1 MLKKINIVL
10 NTIISSFVG
19 VFVGH
24 TIFVCYDY
32 KARPDLYAMQSSPWY
47 TSILTYGIVAI
58 IFIIIAG
65 GIKLIIRAK
74 LKKE

>member
-1 MLKKINIVL
+1 MLKKINMVL
-10 NTIISSFVG
+10 NIIISSFVG
-19 VFVGH
+19 VFLGH
-24 TIFVCYDY
+24 TIFVCYNY

-47 TSILTYGIVAI
+47 TSILIYGMAASV
-58 IFIIIAG
+58 FIIIAV